1 MHALAASGVTVR
13 VRGRALLCAAELAL
27 APGECVALVGRNG
40 AGKSTLL
47 KVLAGDRAPDSGT
60 AMLDGVALRAWP
72 RAALARR
79 RAVVLQHTTVAGA
92 FTVGEVV
99 ALGRLPHA
107 RRDPAAERAVL
118 AEAAALTGIAPL
130 WPRVVE
136 TLSGGE
142 RQRVQ
147 LARALAQVL
156 GAAVGGGYVLLDEPI
171 AAMDLAHQR
180 ATLGLLRRLAARG
193 LGVLAVLHDLAL
205 AASFADR
212 VVVLADGA
220 TIAAGPP
227 AAVLSAPLIRQVFA
241 VDAEWHDIGGRRALV
256 YADTLG

>member
-1 MHALAASGVTVR
+1 VPDAGAAT
-13 VRGRALLCAAELAL
+13 
-27 APGECVALVGRNG
+27 
-40 AGKSTLL
+40 
-47 KVLAGDRAPDSGT
+47 
-60 AMLDGVALRAWP
+60 LDGMALSEFP

-79 RAVVLQHTTVAGA
+79 RAVVLQHTSVAGA

-107 RRDPAAERAVL
+107 RRGPAAAIL
-118 AEAAALTGIAPL
+118 AEAAELAGIAPL
-130 WPRVVE
+130 WSRVVE

-156 GAAVGGGYVLLDEPI
+156 DAGAGGAYLLLDEPI

-205 AASFADR
+205 AAAFADR
-212 VVVLADGA
+212 VVVLEDGA
-220 TIAAGPP
+220 TLAAGPP
-227 AAVLSAPLIRQVFA
+227 AAVLSADLIRRVFA

-256 YADTLG
+256 YADALG